1 MARAQRP
8 REAAD
13 ALRSAV
19 DKTVQQ
25 TLGQA
30 TASRGRAQ
38 ERAQDLVD
46 EVTQAASKLRE
57 SLEDL
62 RVATKEDVRELSDR
76 LSAIERRL
84 TVLEKPKAAARKVPV
99 KKVVAKKPAAKRST
113 GPKKSK

>member
-1 MARAQRP
+1 MARPQRP
-8 REAAD
+8 REAAE

-46 EVTQAASKLRE
+46 EVSQAAVKLRD

-84 TVLEKPKAAARKVPV
+84 TVLEKAKAPARKPA
-99 KKVVAKKPAAKRST
+99 AKKPAAKRST